1 MNKKPIQKLWA
12 VVMKVGQNDDH
23 VINSKWCI
31 FLGVY
36 MSVMMIEENSM
47 EILLEWISIE
57 KSNLY
62 GLDAE

>member
-23 VINSKWCI
+23 VINSKWWI